1 MGPLIKNSPS
11 FRNPVFGLPVSS
23 KSTLQP
29 GVKKLEELKMKK
41 ILSLLM
47 GLAMI
52 FSTAHV
58 FAGDDGEVTK
68 KYLVA
73 CMKCFAKHG
82 ADPAS
87 HAACDMS
94 CSRMGTDLGLL
105 DKDNNAFIPVD
116 ADFKPIGTKFAAQAG
131 QWVEVTGTVVK
142 TKGVTY
148 LKISDPIPSTG
159 DNGSKMDKDGDSD
172 VNK

>member
-1 MGPLIKNSPS
+1 
-11 FRNPVFGLPVSS
+11 
-23 KSTLQP
+23 
-29 GVKKLEELKMKK
+29 MKK

-47 GLAMI
+47 GLALVI
-52 FSTAHV
+52 STAPI
-58 FAGDDGEVTK
+58 FAADGGPVTK

-94 CSRMGTDLGLL
+94 CSKMGTDLGLL

-116 ADFKPIGTKFAAQAG
+116 EDFKPIGTKFASQAG

-148 LKISDPIPSTG
+148 LKISAKNGDDTALHGADTAGSTS
-159 DNGSKMDKDGDSD
+159 GSPMDKDGDSD
-172 VNK
+172 GDK